1 MSQKKYIRDLGELKI
16 IKIID
21 NLIFEKT
28 GKELIQDD
36 SFFFSLK
43 KLDFQNNLILNSDMF
58 VSTTDAP
65 KQMNFR
71 QIGRKSV
78 LMNISDLMVKGVRP
92 KGIIISLGIP
102 NTLSMNFFDELMNGI
117 IDYCKKWNL
126 DYIGGDLNK
135 TKELIINPTVF
146 GFKDPSMIIFR
157 NGIHIGDILVINS
170 KFGLTG
176 VGFDILVRKKGNLKK
191 YPKYKRSILSVLEP
205 IDPGEEA
212 YILANNSLAT
222 SSIDS
227 SDGLAKSLRDLMLVN
242 PHIGFE
248 IDFND
253 NLIHKEALL
262 YSQEYNFPL
271 EKLIFEGGEEFIQIF
286 TISSNNIETA
296 QKKAKEGGGKLFK
309 IGKVISE
316 EKIYFKRNNTKLE
329 IKSQGFEHF
338 K

>member
-1 MSQKKYIRDLGELKI
+1 MSHKKYVGDLGELKI

-21 NLIFEKT
+21 NLIFKKT

-36 SFFFSLK
+36 SVFFSLK

-65 KQMNFR
+65 KQMTFH

-102 NTLSMNFFDELMNGI
+102 DNLSMNSFDELMSGI

-126 DYIGGDLNK
+126 DYIGGDINK

-146 GFKDPSMIIFR
+146 GFKDSSLIIFR
-157 NGIHIGDILVINS
+157 SGIHIGDILVVNN

-176 VGFDILVRKKGNLKK
+176 VGFNILIRKKGNLKK

-205 IDPGEEA
+205 EDPGDEA
-212 YILANNSLAT
+212 YILANNRLAT

-227 SDGLAKSLRDLMLVN
+227 SDGLAKSLRDLMLAN
-242 PHIGFE
+242 PHIGFK
-248 IDFND
+248 IDYND

-262 YSQEYNFPL
+262 FSQEYSFPL
-271 EKLIFEGGEEFIQIF
+271 EKLIFEGGEEFIQLF
-286 TISSNNIETA
+286 TVSSSNIETA
-296 QKKAKEGGGKLFK
+296 QIMVKEGGGKLFK

-316 EKIYFKRNNTKLE
+316 EKIYFKKNNTKLE
-329 IKSQGFEHF
+329 LKSQGFEHF

>member
-1 MSQKKYIRDLGELKI
+1 MSHKKNIADLGELKI

-28 GKELIQDD
+28 GKKLIQDD
-36 SFFFSLK
+36 SFFFPLK
-43 KLDFQNNLILNSDMF
+43 KLDFKNNLILNSDMF

-65 KQMNFR
+65 KQMNFY

-78 LMNISDLMVKGVRP
+78 LMNTSDLMVKGVKP

-102 NTLSMNFFDELMNGI
+102 GTLSMNSFVELMNGI

-126 DYIGGDLNK
+126 DYIGGDINE

-146 GFKDPSMIIFR
+146 GFKNPSMIIYR
-157 NGIHIGDILVINS
+157 SGIHIGDIVVVNS

-176 VGFDILVRKKGNLKK
+176 VGFDILVRRKGNLKK

-205 IDPGEEA
+205 KDPGDEG
-212 YILANNSLAT
+212 YILAKDSLAT

-227 SDGLAKSLRDLMLVN
+227 SDGLTKSLRDLMLAN
-242 PHIGFE
+242 PHVGFE

-253 NLIHKEALL
+253 NLIDQEALL
-262 YSQEYNFPL
+262 YSQDYNLPL
-271 EKLIFEGGEEFIQIF
+271 EKLILEGGEEFIQIF
-286 TISSNNIETA
+286 TINSGNIETA
-296 QKKAKEGGGKLFK
+296 QKKVKEGGGKLFK
-309 IGKVISE
+309 VGKVISD
-316 EKIYFKRNNTKLE
+316 EKIYFNRNNTKFE

>member
-1 MSQKKYIRDLGELKI
+1 MSHKKYIRDLGELKI

-21 NLIFEKT
+21 NLIFKKT

-36 SFFFSLK
+36 SFFFSLNK
-43 KLDFQNNLILNSDMF
+43 RDFQNNLILNSDMF

-65 KQMNFR
+65 KQMTFR

-92 KGIIISLGIP
+92 RGIIISLGIP
-102 NTLSMNFFDELMNGI
+102 NNLSTNLFEELMNGI

-126 DYIGGDLNK
+126 DYIGGDINE

-157 NGIHIGDILVINS
+157 SGIHIGDNLVVNN
-170 KFGLTG
+170 KFGLNG

-205 IDPGEEA
+205 EDPGEEA
-212 YILANNSLAT
+212 YILANNRLAT

-227 SDGLAKSLRDLMLVN
+227 SDGLVKSLKDLMIAN

-248 IDFND
+248 IDFDD
-253 NLIHKEALL
+253 NLFHKEALL
-262 YSQEYNFPL
+262 YSLEYNFPL

-286 TISSNNIETA
+286 TISSNNVETA
-296 QKKAKEGGGKLFK
+296 QIKAKERGGQLFK

-316 EKIYFKRNNTKLE
+316 EKVYFKKNNTKLE
-329 IKSQGFEHF
+329 IKSQGFKHF

>member
-1 MSQKKYIRDLGELKI
+1 MSQKKYIRDFGELKI

-43 KLDFQNNLILNSDMF
+43 ELDFQSNLILNSDMF

-65 KQMNFR
+65 KQMNFH

-102 NTLSMNFFDELMNGI
+102 KTLSMNFFDELMIGI

-126 DYIGGDLNK
+126 DYIGGDINK

-146 GFKDPSMIIFR
+146 GFKDPSMLIFR
-157 NGIHIGDILVINS
+157 SGINRGDILVVNS

-205 IDPGEEA
+205 TDPGEEA

-242 PHIGFE
+242 PHTGFE

-253 NLIHKEALL
+253 N
-262 YSQEYNFPL
+262 
-271 EKLIFEGGEEFIQIF
+271 
-286 TISSNNIETA
+286 
-296 QKKAKEGGGKLFK
+296 
-309 IGKVISE
+309 
-316 EKIYFKRNNTKLE
+316 
-329 IKSQGFEHF
+329 
-338 K
+338 

>member
-1 MSQKKYIRDLGELKI
+1 MSHKKYIRDFGEQKI
-16 IKIID
+16 INIID
-21 NLIFEKT
+21 NLIFKKT
-28 GKELIQDD
+28 SKKLIQDD

-43 KLDFQNNLILNSDMF
+43 ELGFQNNLILNSDMF

-65 KQMNFR
+65 EQMTFR

-78 LMNISDLMVKGVRP
+78 LMNISDLMVKGVKP

-102 NTLSMNFFDELMNGI
+102 NTLRMNFFYQLMNGI

-126 DYIGGDLNK
+126 DYIGGDINE

-146 GFKDPSMIIFR
+146 GFKDPSMTIFR
-157 NGIHIGDILVINS
+157 SGIQIGDILVVNN

-176 VGFDILVRKKGNLKK
+176 VGFDILVRKEGNLKK
-191 YPKYKRSILSVLEP
+191 YPKYKSSILSVLEP
-205 IDPGEEA
+205 KDPGEEA
-212 YILANNSLAT
+212 YILANNRLAT

-227 SDGLAKSLRDLMLVN
+227 SDGLAKSLRDLMITN

-248 IDFND
+248 IDFNE
-253 NLIHKEALL
+253 NLFHKEALL

-296 QKKAKEGGGKLFK
+296 RSKAKERGGKLFK

-316 EKIYFKRNNTKLE
+316 EKIYFKKNNTKLE
-329 IKSQGFEHF
+329 INLQGYEHF
-338 K
+338 Q